1 MFRKV
6 LSSIGIGSA
15 HVNLVLSKAKYAA
28 GETIIGELIV
38 AGGMLDQK
46 VNEVYIKL
54 LLTSRFRRDD
64 RIQQVTKEFDHET
77 VTAGFDAA
85 AGNERQPIPVKY
97 TLPENIPVSTSSTKY
112 YLITGLDVSLAI
124 DPKDSDQIEV
134 LPGRR
139 QAIVMQAIEKE
150 LGFRRKQH
158 TGEFNGR
165 VQEFEY
171 YPTSFMRGSLDELEV
186 VYLPQQE
193 GVRLYLQ
200 IDKKSRGL
208 IGMLASNWDLDE
220 RHVSVLIP
228 NEQITTPGEVA
239 SRLKSI
245 IESEYRK
252 II

>member
-15 HVNLVLSKAKYAA
+15 RVDLVLSKSKYVA
-28 GETIIGELIV
+28 GEAIIGELRV
-38 AGGMLDQK
+38 AGGMLDQR

-54 LLTSRFRRDD
+54 LLSSRFRKDD

-77 VTAGFDAA
+77 ITAGFDIT
-85 AGNERQPIPVKY
+85 AGNKRQPIPVRY
-97 TLPENIPVSTSSTKY
+97 TLPEDIPLSTSATKY

-150 LGFRRKQH
+150 LGFRRKQY

-171 YPTSFMRGSLDELEV
+171 YPTSFMRGKLNELEV
-186 VYLPQQE
+186 VYLPQEE
-193 GVRLYLQ
+193 GIRLYLQ
-200 IDKKSRGL
+200 IDKRARGL
-208 IGMLASNWDLDE
+208 VGMLASNWDLNE

-228 NEQITTPGEVA
+228 NGQITTPGEVA
-239 SRLKSI
+239 SRLNNI